1 MTLRAIVAAAAA
13 IALTPAAAEGKRF
26 RTYVACG
33 VADST
38 FAPPPSHSCP
48 VGDLPHAVLID
59 RERSNTQ
66 YKLCVTVPSGP
77 RYCRRHQAGKRG
89 KRSQRGLYNDSLGR
103 HTVSWYHGGR
113 LLKNWT
119 LVRTIGD

>member
-1 MTLRAIVAAAAA
+1 MTLRSIAVLAAA
-13 IALTPAAAEGKRF
+13 LTLPPAAAEAKRF

-59 RERSNTQ
+59 RERSSTR
-66 YKLCVTVPSGP
+66 YKLCVTVPSGQ
-77 RYCRRHQAGKRG
+77 RYCNRRQTGKRG
-89 KRSQRGLYNDSLGR
+89 KRSQRGLYNESLGS
-103 HTVSWYHGGR
+103 HTISWYHGGR
-113 LLKNWT
+113 LLDRWT